1 MLLPVICHDALADRP
16 ASEGRPHSP
25 VRELPSST
33 SALRALVAMAVMLP
47 ASATLVARH
56 RTSLGVDG
64 CEAVYDMPPLLIKAA
79 GALPWPIS

>member
-1 MLLPVICHDALADRP
+1 
-16 ASEGRPHSP
+16 
-25 VRELPSST
+25 
-33 SALRALVAMAVMLP
+33 MAVMLSV
-47 ASATLVARH
+47 SATLVTRH